1 MDFLVS
7 ILEQG
12 LIFGIMVLG
21 VYITYKLLDFP
32 DLSVDG
38 TFPLGAS
45 ITASV
50 LLLGINPWLATF
62 LAFIGGAVGGL
73 ITGFLNVKLKITN
86 LLSGI
91 LVMTGIYSINLR
103 VMGRANIALFQ
114 QKTIFATGISALLT
128 LGILVLII
136 KVILDLFLKTKLGFL
151 LNAIGDNPVLVSSL
165 GLDVGKI
172 KFLGLALSNGL
183 VAMSGSIMAQYQG
196 FSDVGMGTGV
206 IVMGLAS
213 IIIGEMV
220 FKRVPFVLTTTIA
233 LLGSILY
240 KGCTAIALRMGLPTT
255 DLRLITAIIVV
266 AILSVYGRGL
276 PIPWKRRVKGG
287 ASLVAT
293 TKYF

>member
-45 ITASV
+45 ITASA

-62 LAFIGGAVGGL
+62 LAFIGGGIGGL
-73 ITGFLNVKLKITN
+73 ITGFLHVKLKITN